1 MSEHKC
7 LIIAEAGVNHNGCIE
22 TALKLC
28 DEARR
33 IGADVIKFQTWKTEN
48 IITANVPQAEYQAQ
62 NTGVT
67 ESQYDMLKRLELSY
81 DAFKIIKRHC
91 DSIGIT
97 FASTADDEESLDF
110 LVSLGVPFLKVG
122 SGDIGNVSFLRYI
135 GSKRLPVICYPLTK
149 EEFVSGLKEM
159 HIGEWRKSYC
169 APHELDGT
177 QWEMEIYFEGN
188 RKAVRISGSNA
199 FPYNFIDL
207 KEFLEIDEE
216 DAEDT
221 EDETPFR

>member
-1 MSEHKC
+1 MTRLKCNREYLDRAILTYEETGGKYVLTKDEKKSRDFDRALDSLHK
-7 LIIAEAGVNHNGCIE
+7 LV
-22 TALKLC
+22 
-28 DEARR
+28 
-33 IGADVIKFQTWKTEN
+33 F
-48 IITANVPQAEYQAQ
+48 
-62 NTGVT
+62 
-67 ESQYDMLKRLELSY
+67 
-81 DAFKIIKRHC
+81 
-91 DSIGIT
+91 SIGGYFSGFETKTYTVIGDKVVLKAEHT
-97 FASTADDEESLDF
+97 F
-110 LVSLGVPFLKVG
+110 
-122 SGDIGNVSFLRYI
+122 
-135 GSKRLPVICYPLTK
+135 KRLPVICYPLTK

>member
-1 MSEHKC
+1 MMISPE
-7 LIIAEAGVNHNGCIE
+7 VYYQMN
-22 TALKLC
+22 LK
-28 DEARR
+28 D
-33 IGADVIKFQTWKTEN
+33 K
-48 IITANVPQAEYQAQ
+48 
-62 NTGVT
+62 
-67 ESQYDMLKRLELSY
+67 SQPEILKEIRSLKREINQLRRDLEECSLEPEPFFPSRLTRLKCNREY
-81 DAFKIIKRHC
+81 LDRAILTYEETGGKYVLTKDEKKSRDFDRALDSLHKLVF
-91 DSIGIT
+91 SIGGYFGGFETKTYTVIGDKVVLKAEHT
-97 FASTADDEESLDF
+97 F
-110 LVSLGVPFLKVG
+110 
-122 SGDIGNVSFLRYI
+122 
-135 GSKRLPVICYPLTK
+135 KRLPVICYPLTK
-149 EEFVSGLKEM
+149 EEFVSGLKEI